1 MVLGTLGA
9 QEGSTL
15 GTGTVQGNALHPKL
29 CVGCPVITDLTLGTP
44 LLISSG
50 LAFPGFS
57 AWESPSFKT
66 KTKQISTS
74 QRNVR
79 PVC

>member
-15 GTGTVQGNALHPKL
+15 GTGTVQGNALHPNQ
-29 CVGCPVITDLTLGTP
+29 CAGWPVITDLTLGTP

-57 AWESPSFKT
+57 AWESPSFKA
-66 KTKQISTS
+66 KQISTS
-74 QRNVR
+74 QRKLR
-79 PVC
+79 PVW

>member
-15 GTGTVQGNALHPKL
+15 GTGPVQGNALHPKL
-29 CVGCPVITDLTLGTP
+29 CAGWPVITDLTLGTP

-57 AWESPSFKT
+57 AWESPTLINKP
-66 KTKQISTS
+66 KQKSTS